1 MGYVSSAQGLQTPL
15 RKVKRVTAWYIV
27 AALLFIILGMLS
39 IVEPTVAALGITLF
53 VGWILM
59 FGGIAHFVGAF
70 SGGGV
75 RRVIFQ
81 VLTGIVYVIGGLYFL
96 SHPLLGIT
104 TLTLLLAAFILAG
117 GVLEIISFFQLKGE
131 AKSGWLLLNGVIGL
145 LLGGMIWLHWPSSSV
160 WAVGTLVGVTLLFT
174 GMTRLMLGLAA
185 RKLISAAAP

>member
-1 MGYVSSAQGLQTPL
+1 MGCVSSAQGLQTPL

-39 IVEPTVAALGITLF
+39 IAEPTVAALGITLF

-75 RRVIFQ
+75 GRVIFQ

-145 LLGGMIWLHWPSSSV
+145 LLGGMIWFHWPSSSV